1 MSRRKAR
8 EMAVQALFQLDFNSG
23 VTSEEALMAVLT
35 ERGEEVN
42 ENTKLYAKALV
53 DGTYNNIAAIDEYI
67 SELSREW
74 KLDRMAG
81 VDRNI
86 ARMAIFEMKYSQERL
101 QPGVAINEAV
111 ELAKTFGTEDS
122 SRFINGILGS
132 IVKNKEL
139 T

>member
-8 EMAVQALFQLDFNSG
+8 EIAVQALFQLDFNSG
-23 VTSEEALMAVLT
+23 VGSAEALNSVLN
-35 ERGEEVN
+35 EREETN
-42 ENTKLYAKALV
+42 ETTKLYAQSLV
-53 DGTYNNIAAIDEYI
+53 EGTQQNLAAIDDYI

-74 KLDRMAG
+74 KIDRMAG

-86 ARMAIFEMKYSQERL
+86 ARMAIYEMKYSQEHL
-101 QPGVAINEAV
+101 EPGVAINEAV

-132 IVKNKEL
+132 IVKNKKL
-139 T
+139 

>member
-8 EMAVQALFQLDFNSG
+8 EMAVQALFQLDFNTG
-23 VTSEEALMAVLT
+23 VTTEEALNSVLH
-35 ERGEEVN
+35 EREDTN
-42 ENTKLYAKALV
+42 ETTRLYARSLV
-53 DGTYNNIAAIDEYI
+53 EGTQQNLAAIDEYI

-74 KLDRMAG
+74 KIDRMAG

-86 ARMAIFEMKYSQERL
+86 ARMAVYEMKYGQECID
-101 QPGVAINEAV
+101 PGVAINEAV

-132 IVKNKEL
+132 IVKNKKL
-139 T
+139 